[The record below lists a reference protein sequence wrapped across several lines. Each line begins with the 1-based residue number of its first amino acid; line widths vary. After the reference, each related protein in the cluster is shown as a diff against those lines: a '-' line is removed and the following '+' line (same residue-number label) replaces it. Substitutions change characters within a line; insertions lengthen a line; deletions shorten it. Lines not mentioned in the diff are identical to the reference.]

1 MSRLT
6 SNRHSIASVAMR
18 VAIALA
24 IAGCSDTDRPM
35 TTLAPKSDLAQWIQ
49 SLYIQVTVWDA
60 IIFAIVVVAF
70 ILAVFVFSSRVGEA
84 APTSAASSDLGL
96 EIAWTLGPTLVL
108 LMISVPTI
116 RTIFRSQP
124 AVAPAG
130 AVEIKV
136 VAHQWWWEFDYPDG
150 AKASNEMHI
159 PVNRPIRLS
168 LESGDIIHSFWVPQ
182 LGGKRDVVP
191 GQINELTFVA
201 NTAGMYPG
209 QCAEFCGLSHAN
221 MRFRVFVDTPE
232 NFAAWDHDQL
242 TGPLATPA
250 NDQLA

>member
-1 MSRLT
+1 
-6 SNRHSIASVAMR
+6 
-18 VAIALA
+18 
-24 IAGCSDTDRPM
+24 M

-49 SLYIQVTVWDA
+49 SLYIQVTIWDG
-60 IIFAIVVVAF
+60 IILAIVISAF

-130 AVEIKV
+130 ALEIKV

-159 PVNRPIRLS
+159 PVNRPIRLRAGIRRYHS
-168 LESGDIIHSFWVPQ
+168 QFLGAATRRQTRRGAGSNQRADVRRDGAGNVSGAMRGVLRI
-182 LGGKRDVVP
+182 
-191 GQINELTFVA
+191 VA
-201 NTAGMYPG
+201 REHALSNVRRFAG
-209 QCAEFCGLSHAN
+209 
-221 MRFRVFVDTPE
+221 
-232 NFAAWDHDQL
+232 
-242 TGPLATPA
+242 
-250 NDQLA
+250 